1 MTVNQ
6 IIERNGLQQIDGV
19 WSNQT
24 HVLCLHKPSN
34 QYDVIG
40 KDSFKLA
47 QANGYELYIK
57 AIEPPKEAL
66 IFEAI
71 DESTANQ
78 QIDTITSKR
87 GRKPAVK

>member
-1 MTVNQ
+1 
-6 IIERNGLQQIDGV
+6 
-19 WSNQT
+19 
-24 HVLCLHKPSN
+24 
-34 QYDVIG
+34 
-40 KDSFKLA
+40 LA

-66 IFEAI
+66 IFEVI